1 MKQNLII
8 SSVLATLTLT
18 LAACD
23 RPAPTVVVPG
33 PAVVVPGPAG
43 PQGATGATGATGA
56 PGATGPTGATGATGP
71 AGPAVADGDKGD
83 VVVSSTGTVWMFDS
97 TVVTAAAKSSIGKK

>member
-8 SSVLATLTLT
+8 SALLATLTLT

-23 RPAPTVVVPG
+23 RPAPTVVSVPG

-43 PQGATGATGATGA
+43 PQGAPGNTG
-56 PGATGPTGATGATGP
+56 
-71 AGPAVADGDKGD
+71 
-83 VVVSSTGTVWMFDS
+83 STGSTGNTGNTGNTGSPGMSGSDGAKGEPGKSGDGTTVII
-97 TVVTAAAKSSIGKK
+97 TPPAPKQ

>member
-8 SSVLATLTLT
+8 SALLATLTLT

-23 RPAPTVVVPG
+23 RPAPTVVSVPG

-43 PQGATGATGATGA
+43 PQGAPGNTGNTG
-56 PGATGPTGATGATGP
+56 
-71 AGPAVADGDKGD
+71 
-83 VVVSSTGTVWMFDS
+83 STGSTGSPGMSGSDGAKGEPGKSGDGTTVII
-97 TVVTAAAKSSIGKK
+97 TPPAPKQ